1 MRRGFTPF
9 FLNHFTKED
18 ACTQVLETN
27 LITISKVHKT
37 KVAGLG
43 YDFLLSNELGN
54 LGQVLEEW
62 KIFTCAMLGLM
73 LGSSFPNR
81 DIPIVCGSY
90 PVFLSA
96 PKDLPLDQWSS
107 SQLNSLMLLSII
119 IPDEQF
125 LGWYQKCVG
134 RAEMQSNR
142 TASRR
147 WVWWVMELHAR
158 NEMPWLT
165 GETNLSISIVS
176 CDVRCMVKPTE
187 YCLMGGALIPL

>member
-18 ACTQVLETN
+18 AYTHVLETN

-37 KVAGLG
+37 KIARLG

-54 LGQVLEEW
+54 LGQILEEW

-96 PKDLPLDQWSS
+96 PKDLPLD
-107 SQLNSLMLLSII
+107 
-119 IPDEQF
+119 
-125 LGWYQKCVG
+125 
-134 RAEMQSNR
+134 R
-142 TASRR
+142 
-147 WVWWVMELHAR
+147 
-158 NEMPWLT
+158 
-165 GETNLSISIVS
+165 
-176 CDVRCMVKPTE
+176 
-187 YCLMGGALIPL
+187 